1 MKETIDET
9 ARRRSIQ
16 EAYNKEHGITPHTIK
31 KDIRSLISATTE
43 TEDAGEKDDFL
54 DVDFADMDR
63 KDQKEMIESLED
75 QMRAAAKELDFER
88 AANLRDTVLELKA
101 QID

>member
-1 MKETIDET
+1 
-9 ARRRSIQ
+9 
-16 EAYNKEHGITPHTIK
+16 
-31 KDIRSLISATTE
+31 
-43 TEDAGEKDDFL
+43 
-54 DVDFADMDR
+54 MDR